1 MSGSVFREALG
12 DTTEQYDVLVAHL
25 SVIRDVVHLAHT
37 AGSFDELCAALA
49 AHVVSGLGYERVSV
63 VAARDRG
70 ERRVLASAS
79 QSQRLGGQ
87 TLPAPTILDAL
98 AHDVVAAR
106 RLLRWSDEGVGARRP
121 VPAGLDGS
129 VVGWPLVV
137 GGECVGA
144 VLCEELVT
152 TPWNLARQRALEL
165 VGEIID
171 QIVTL
176 ADVRLSMT
184 TIQRRLE
191 HELGSSRSLLTD
203 QQETLRAQ
211 SDRISGLATALVTS
225 NQAKNHFLGLMSH
238 ELRTPLSVIL
248 GFTSILHDGLA
259 GDVNAEQQDHL
270 QRVLCNGR
278 RLNQLIDDMLFF
290 VDAETTEIAPQ
301 SVRVDLA
308 ALVRDV
314 AASLPDMA
322 RPDAPALTVALAPE
336 AAILSTDQALLRRV
350 LFHVLG
356 NAFKFTE
363 RGHVRIEAARVADA
377 SATEIRITDTGIG
390 VGGEQLRR
398 IFDLFQQGD
407 DTHARRREGIG
418 LGLNLVQVC
427 LVLLRGRCRL
437 TSLPEGGTRVELWIP
452 DRGAA
457 RPGVNGTSGASESLA
472 AATDIALSEAALV
485 GIAADGAKVIA
496 LARGVLAGD
505 ARSRDARPTAATA
518 PPPTPKRA

>member
-25 SVIRDVVHLAHT
+25 SVIRDVVQLAHT

-49 AHVVSGLGYERVSV
+49 ARIVAGLGYERVSV

-70 ERRVLASAS
+70 ERKVLASAS
-79 QSQRLGGQ
+79 QGQRLGGA
-87 TLPAPTILDAL
+87 PAPAPAPAMLDAL

-121 VPAGLDGS
+121 VPTGLDGS

-137 GGECVGA
+137 GGDCVGA

-171 QIVTL
+171 QIVTV
-176 ADVRLSMT
+176 ADLRLSMT
-184 TIQRRLE
+184 AIQRRLE
-191 HELGSSRSLLTD
+191 RELGTSRSLLSD

-211 SDRISGLATALVTS
+211 SDRISGLASALVTS

-290 VDAETTEIAPQ
+290 VDAETTAITPQ
-301 SVRVDLA
+301 WVRVDLT

-314 AASLPDMA
+314 VASRPETT
-322 RPDAPALTVALAPE
+322 RPDAPALMVAIAPE
-336 AAILSTDQALLRRV
+336 AATLCTDQALLRRV
-350 LFHVLG
+350 LFHLLG

-363 RGHVRIEAARVADA
+363 RGTVRVEATRVAGG

-390 VGGEQLRR
+390 VGGEQQRR

-407 DTHARRREGIG
+407 DTHARKREGIG

-437 TSLPEGGTRVELWIP
+437 VSMPERGTRVEVWIP
-452 DRGAA
+452 DRGVA
-457 RPGVNGTSGASESLA
+457 RVGVNGGRARETLA
-472 AATDIALSEAALV
+472 VAADVALSEAALV
-485 GIAADGAKVIA
+485 GVAYDGAEVIA
-496 LARGVLAGD
+496 LARD
-505 ARSRDARPTAATA
+505 ALDGAAHPIEAAA
-518 PPPTPKRA
+518 PPASGAPKRA